1 MIIYISMFAVL
12 ALFYILH
19 DFSQQK
25 NISQNYTK
33 PDKYIAF
40 IIFAYIIF
48 WVGMRNRFVDT
59 AAYIRSFNAAE
70 WSDISTLDFSFNSGW
85 GFRLLEIVFKECISS
100 NKQAWLMFLA
110 VVSGACV
117 GITFYKYS
125 KNYFYSVFLFLAT
138 TNFTWMMNGIRQ
150 FLAVTLLFAATPLIE
165 KKKWFKYFIL
175 VLVCSTIH
183 GTALMMIPIY
193 FFVRSKPWKANTLLL
208 LTGVLFVLFFTSSFT
223 NLLENA
229 FEETKYEDIGEKFL
243 VDDGVNPIRVLV
255 YSVTTILAFMAR
267 KVLPQDDVKINI
279 FVNMSLVTTGLYL
292 IAMATSGLL
301 LGRLP
306 MYAQLYQYM
315 LLPYVI
321 DKLFESRT
329 KILVYIASI
338 ILFLLY
344 FKISSGGIYYSSD
357 MTGFIA

>member
-1 MIIYISMFAVL
+1 MFAVL

-19 DFSQQK
+19 D
-25 NISQNYTK
+25 ISQRKNVSKNCTK

-59 AAYIRSFNAAE
+59 AAYIRSFNGAD
-70 WSDISTLDFSFNSGW
+70 WSDISKLDFSFNSGW
-85 GFRLLEIVFKECISS
+85 GFRLLEIVFKEYISAD
-100 NKQAWLMFLA
+100 KQVWLMFLA
-110 VVSGACV
+110 IVSGACV

-138 TNFTWMMNGIRQ
+138 TNFAWMMNGIRQ
-150 FLAVTLLFAATPLIE
+150 FLAVTILFAGTPLIE
-165 KKKWFKYFIL
+165 KNKWFKYIIL
-175 VLVCSTIH
+175 TLICSSIH
-183 GTALMMIPIY
+183 GTALMMILIF
-193 FFVRSKPWKANTLLL
+193 FFVRSKPWKSNTLLL
-208 LTGVLFVLFFTSSFT
+208 FTGVLFVLFFTSSFT
-223 NLLENA
+223 NLLESA
-229 FEETKYEDIGEKFL
+229 FEETKYENIGEQFL
-243 VDDGVNPIRVLV
+243 GDDGVNPIRVLV

-267 KVLPQDDVKINI
+267 KILPQDDVKINI

-292 IAMATSGLL
+292 IAMVTSGIL

-306 MYAQLYQYM
+306 IYTQLYQYI

-321 DKLFESRT
+321 DKLFADRT
-329 KILVYIASI
+329 KILIYIASI

-344 FKISSGGIYYSSD
+344 FKIASSGFYYSSD
-357 MTGFIA
+357 MTGFIV

>member
-12 ALFYILH
+12 ALFYFFH
-19 DFSQQK
+19 DISQRK
-25 NISQNYTK
+25 NISENYDK
-33 PDKYIAF
+33 PNKYIAF

-59 AAYIRSFNAAE
+59 AAYIYSFNAADL
-70 WSDISTLDFSFNSGW
+70 SDLSKLDFTFNSGW
-85 GFRLLEIVFKECISS
+85 GFRLLEIVFKEYISS
-100 NKQAWLMFLA
+100 DKQVWLMFLA
-110 VVSGACV
+110 IVSGACV

-150 FLAVTLLFAATPLIE
+150 FLAVAILFAGTPLIE
-165 KKKWFKYFIL
+165 KNKWFKYVVL
-175 VLVCSTIH
+175 VLLSSAIH
-183 GTALMMIPIY
+183 GTALMMILIF
-193 FFVRSKPWKANTLLL
+193 FFVRSKPWKANTIFFFACI
-208 LTGVLFVLFFTSSFT
+208 LFVLFFTSSFT
-223 NLLENA
+223 NLLESV

-243 VDDGVNPIRVLV
+243 ADDGVNPIRVLV

-267 KVLPQDDVKINI
+267 KILPQDDVKINI

-329 KILVYIASI
+329 KIFVYMASI

-344 FKISSGGIYYSSD
+344 FGIQSGGLYYSSD
-357 MTGFIA
+357 ITGFIA